1 MKHRQSPNYSS
12 PTGWVS
18 SPYGFE
24 IDAESSPRNMGVL
37 KAYSGNQAVKPV
49 EQSRRN
55 FNEDNAAG
63 SMSQSQTA
71 AAEAGHPLLTSWRV
85 LYPADG
91 AEAMSVVED
100 LWQRMVRRRS
110 IRCAVLIDPVQDL
123 NQVTFYVD
131 GGAVGEET
139 MHLVGIAARHTTYG
153 WSDAKC
159 KASLVSAIDC
169 SVHMLQLEITPM
181 RQMRRWPNGDT
192 MAWQMQA
199 LLQRIQNLGS
209 AT

>member
-1 MKHRQSPNYSS
+1 M
-12 PTGWVS
+12 
-18 SPYGFE
+18 
-24 IDAESSPRNMGVL
+24 L

-71 AAEAGHPLLTSWRV
+71 AAEAGHPSMNDSAITDDIPSLRLCSV